1 MHAHLLHALVK
12 DPHTAA
18 IPAYPHLPANELGR
32 CFVIS
37 PLYFHVTVPM
47 HATACFLKAGKKPS
61 RQRLQ
66 LGAFLFKAGSHLR
79 ARRAVDPLVG
89 DAAAAFPMLVI
100 KMIADCGVISTGFEL
115 PANRCDLSP
124 LTGMISVPGR
134 RWL

>member
-1 MHAHLLHALVK
+1 VLPESWEK
-12 DPHTAA
+12 A
-18 IPAYPHLPANELGR
+18 IPA
-32 CFVIS
+32 
-37 PLYFHVTVPM
+37 TV
-47 HATACFLKAGKKPS
+47 AAV
-61 RQRLQ
+61 R
-66 LGAFLFKAGSHLR
+66 AFLFKAGSHLR

-115 PANRCDLSP
+115 PANRCELSP